1 MKRLTL
7 GWVWV
12 SLSTSLSVD
21 AISSETPIVVTEPVA
36 TVVYNDP
43 RDPFESFNRAMWH
56 FNYQYLDYYL
66 YRPISHGYK
75 DYVPSPVKSGINNV
89 VNNLEEPA
97 SLVNNTLQGK
107 FGWAA
112 NAGGRFVINS
122 TIGLLGMVDVAG
134 MMGMP
139 RKQDDFSEVLGFYGV
154 PDGPY
159 LMVPVLGP
167 YTTREISS
175 DWVDDLYFPLSELT
189 FLQSALKWGF
199 KNLDARAQAIDQERL
214 VDNALDP
221 YTFVKDAFFQHTNY
235 KVYDGNVPKNQ
246 DDDKLL
252 EEYLQE
258 LD

>member
-1 MKRLTL
+1 MAA
-7 GWVWV
+7 
-12 SLSTSLSVD
+12 D
-21 AISSETPIVVTEPVA
+21 EPVSNETKAPMTA
-36 TVVYNDP
+36 TVTYNDP
-43 RDPFESFNRAMWH
+43 RDPFESFNRSMWH
-56 FNYQYLDYYL
+56 FNYQILDQYL
-66 YRPISHGYK
+66 YRPVSHGYK
-75 DYVPSPVKSGINNV
+75 EHVPSPVKTGISNFV
-89 VNNLEEPA
+89 HNLEEPA

-112 NAGGRFVINS
+112 NAGGRFIVNS
-122 TIGLLGMVDVAG
+122 TIGLLGLIDVAD

-139 RKQDDFSEVLGFYGV
+139 RKQDSFNEVLGFYGV

-167 YTTREISS
+167 YSTRKITT

-189 FLQSALKWGF
+189 LIQSAMKWGL

-221 YTFVKDAFFQHTNY
+221 YTFVKDAYFQHMSY
-235 KVYDGNVPKNQ
+235 RVYDGNVQKNQ
-246 DDDKLL
+246 DDDELL
-252 EEYLQE
+252 NEYLQE